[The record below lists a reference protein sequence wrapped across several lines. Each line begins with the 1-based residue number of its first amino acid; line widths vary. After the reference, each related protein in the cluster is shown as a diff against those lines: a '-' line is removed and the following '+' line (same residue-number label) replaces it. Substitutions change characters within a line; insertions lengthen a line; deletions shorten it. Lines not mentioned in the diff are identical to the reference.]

1 MSIKLRSLRIIVPK
15 MLFLVCALA
24 FTPVVP
30 DEGDVSHSGV
40 WWEIPRSWTNSPHDG
55 GSCHP
60 RLGYGWE
67 NRQGKVPQKQEG
79 VCRAED
85 CAEVALE
92 IYNQTDLD
100 SGMSIEG
107 FDTEMVGVL
116 RVKLSDM
123 FADHGALTRGDGLQV
138 AANGHAAPTKPGG
151 QPQNHPDASPNA
163 GTCTRLTKLLRHRR
177 DRWFGGIVSPSISSQ
192 DDPGGDYGGDY
203 AASSVVVEARLEV
216 AWDGCGTDR

>member
-1 MSIKLRSLRIIVPK
+1 M
-15 MLFLVCALA
+15 
-24 FTPVVP
+24 
-30 DEGDVSHSGV
+30 
-40 WWEIPRSWTNSPHDG
+40 SWTNSPPDD

-67 NRQGKVPQKQEG
+67 NRQGKIRQKQEG
-79 VCRAED
+79 VCRGAD
-85 CAEVALE
+85 CTEVTLE
-92 IYNQTDLD
+92 IYNQTDID

-123 FADHGALTRGDGLQV
+123 FADHGVHTRGDSLKV
-138 AANGHAAPTKPGG
+138 VANGPAAATKPGG
-151 QPQNHPDASPNA
+151 QPHDHRDASPNSETRA
-163 GTCTRLTKLLRHRR
+163 RLTRFLRHRR
-177 DRWFGGIVSPSISSQ
+177 DRWFGGVLSPSFCSQ
-192 DDPGGDYGGDY
+192 DDPSGDC